1 MGSNYNMTKSTKRFL
16 ATLKGEKRALVK
28 KMMISAEMAASK
40 MKFVKLKDIIK
51 PEGE

>member
-1 MGSNYNMTKSTKRFL
+1 MGSNYNMSKSTKRL
-16 ATLKGEKRALVK
+16 LSSLKGEKRAIWK
-28 KMMISAEMAASK
+28 KMMMSAEMSAAK